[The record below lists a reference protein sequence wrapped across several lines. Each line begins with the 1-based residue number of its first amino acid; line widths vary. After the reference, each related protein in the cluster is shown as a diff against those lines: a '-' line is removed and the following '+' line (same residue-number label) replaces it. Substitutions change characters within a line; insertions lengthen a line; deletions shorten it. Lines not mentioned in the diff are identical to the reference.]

1 MATDA
6 LGRSIDYLRI
16 SVTDKCN
23 FRCLYCMPEE
33 GVPQLGHQDILHI
46 EEIVR
51 FVRVVAA
58 EGISNIR
65 ITGGEPLVRKGIVSL
80 VEQIHA
86 IEGIKSIALT
96 TNAALLAPM
105 AQQLRDAGVDRINIS
120 LDTLDPVQFEQL
132 ARRKGFQNVLDGIDA
147 SLAVGFDPVKINSV
161 VIRSLNQDFL
171 GFAYMTM
178 NRPLHVRFIEFMPV
192 GHQAGWNDTGWNE
205 DDVIPSAELRDI
217 INAAT
222 TEAGLG
228 KLEPVGEGEGPR
240 GSGPASYYRLPG
252 AQGTIGFI
260 SSLSNHF
267 CERCN
272 RMRLTADG
280 FLRPCLFSDEEF
292 DVRTALREGT
302 DDDVLEAFHMALNNK
317 PDAHHHRVGTERDMS
332 KIGG

>member
-1 MATDA
+1 MATDS
-6 LGRSIDYLRI
+6 LGRNIDYLRI

-23 FRCLYCMPEE
+23 YRCLYCMPEE
-33 GVPQLGHQDILHI
+33 GVPLLGHHDLLSI

-51 FVRVVAA
+51 FVRLVSG

-80 VEQIHA
+80 VEQIHE
-86 IEGIKSIALT
+86 IEGIRSIAMT

-105 AQQLRDAGVDRINIS
+105 AQQLRDAGLDRINIS
-120 LDTLDPVQFEQL
+120 LDTLDPLQFDQL
-132 ARRKGFQNVLDGIDA
+132 TRRTGIQNVLDGIDA
-147 SLAVGFDPVKINSV
+147 SLEVGFDPVKINSV

-171 GFAYMTM
+171 SFAYLTI

-192 GHQAGWNDTGWNE
+192 GDQTGWSETGWNE

-217 INAAT
+217 INEAT
-222 TEAGLG
+222 SQAGLG
-228 KLEPVGEGEGPR
+228 MLEPVAPGEGPQ

-252 AQGTIGFI
+252 AQGTIGCI

-267 CERCN
+267 CESCN
-272 RMRLTADG
+272 RLRLTADG

-292 DVRTALREGT
+292 DVRTALREGS
-302 DDDVLEAFHMALNNK
+302 DDDVLEAFHAALNNK
-317 PDAHHHRVGTERDMS
+317 PDAHHHRVGTERNMS